1 MKKLLRRVLGP
12 FYNPFK
18 EIYFTI
24 GKVLF
29 KIFRKKRGTLVY
41 LGLNTGESFDRI
53 YYKYNLV
60 IGFEPNPDNFV
71 KLKKYQNQNG
81 VYLYPY
87 AVSDKEGE
95 FDFYLPTNKNN
106 DASASLSDFTSA
118 RKGISS
124 RESIKVKTV
133 KLSKILEDHKVNFIE
148 KYISDIE
155 GYDFTVLN
163 TIKNYLNEKKI
174 FELQLEA
181 FQNHVENPYTSVSN
195 YEKQFDELLEL
206 NYKKIARGWGLM
218 KPGEFHGFREDHFS
232 IDLLYRLK

>member
-1 MKKLLRRVLGP
+1 MKKLLRKVLGP
-12 FYNPFK
+12 FYNPLK

-29 KIFRKKRGTLVY
+29 KIFKKKKGTLVY

-60 IGFEPNPDNFV
+60 IGFEPNPDNFI

-81 VYLYPY
+81 VHLYPY

-106 DASASLSDFTSA
+106 DASASLSDFTEV
-118 RKGISS
+118 RGEISS
-124 RESIKVKTV
+124 RKSIKVKTV
-133 KLSKILEDHKVNFIE
+133 LLTNILKELNIDFID

-155 GYDFTVLN
+155 GYDFTVLK
-163 TIKNYLNEKKI
+163 TLSDFLDQKKI
-174 FELQLEA
+174 KELQLEA
-181 FQNHVENPYTSVSN
+181 FQNHVDNPYTKVTN
-195 YEKQFDELLEL
+195 YEKQFDKLLDF
-206 NYKKIARGWGLM
+206 NYEKVARGWGLM
-218 KPGEFHGFREDHFS
+218 KPGQFDDFREDHFS
-232 IDLLYRLK
+232 IDLLYKLK